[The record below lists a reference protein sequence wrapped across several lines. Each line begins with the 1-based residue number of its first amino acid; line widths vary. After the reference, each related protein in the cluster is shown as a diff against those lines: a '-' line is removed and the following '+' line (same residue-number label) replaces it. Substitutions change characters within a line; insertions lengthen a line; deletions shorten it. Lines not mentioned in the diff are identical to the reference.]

1 MKCNK
6 NVATSVQVW
15 ISTEVSFHIVSLL
28 IKCSSSILVVSVLYP
43 VRRFAKSLT
52 FNGIK
57 CFSFLIFLSFAFLS
71 LLFTDQKHDMYVWM
85 DGYVTVSGYLFLA
98 LTLERL
104 SVLLLSASVFF
115 KLVCGVNYLSEL
127 CFLLKRWSKT
137 PVQAE

>member
-1 MKCNK
+1 MRL
-6 NVATSVQVW
+6 
-15 ISTEVSFHIVSLL
+15 SFHIVSLL

-43 VRRFAKSLT
+43 VRRVAKSLT

-85 DGYVTVSGYLFLA
+85 DGYVRVSGYLFLA

-115 KLVCGVNYLSEL
+115 KLVCGVRL
-127 CFLLKRWSKT
+127 
-137 PVQAE
+137 